1 MTQWPARGIVV
12 VGAGGFGREV
22 VGLVLELSTTGHE
35 SIAGVVDDAP
45 DPAHLRRLERLGVPF
60 LGGVDDLARECRQTP
75 VVLAIGSA
83 AARRTIAQRL
93 SDTDATF
100 PTLVHPQ
107 AWVGADVALGEG
119 SVVCA
124 GARLSAQISV
134 GRHVHID
141 QNATVGHDCVLE
153 DFVRLNPQAC
163 VSGAVTVGTGALVG
177 ANATILQGLSVGA
190 DTTVGAGAV
199 VTRDLPAE
207 VTASGVP
214 ARVHAAKGSAHG
226 NAKAHA

>member
-1 MTQWPARGIVV
+1 MSQWPDGLVV

-22 VGLVLELSTTGHE
+22 VSLVRELSRTGAGP
-35 SIAGVVDDAP
+35 SIAGVVDDRP
-45 DPAHLRRLERLGVPF
+45 DPVNVRRLERLGVPL
-60 LGGVDDLARECRQTP
+60 LGGVGDLVRECRRTA

-83 AARRTIAQRL
+83 AARRSIAQRL
-93 SDTDATF
+93 TQTDATF
-100 PTLVHPQ
+100 PTLVHPD
-107 AWVGADVALGEG
+107 AWVGTDVELGEG
-119 SVVCA
+119 TVVCP
-124 GARLSAQISV
+124 GARLSAQVTV

-163 VSGAVTVGTGALVG
+163 VSGEVTVRTGALIG
-177 ANATILQGLSVGA
+177 ANATILQGLSVGS

-199 VTRDLPAE
+199 VLRDLPSG

-214 ARVHAAKGSAHG
+214 AQVHAAKGDA
-226 NAKAHA
+226 